1 MPWKGG
7 SIICNIIFKSTYQSL
22 SPFLF
27 SFSLPSESLYIHVI
41 SSISEFGPKFW
52 SLLFMYVLDILQRL
66 CLNPVNTFYC
76 WVRQIKLWYL
86 WYAFNLSIKISNIKL
101 FPSSH
106 QFSLGFHSFYHLVIL
121 ISVVKVCIYSNRW
134 HHDWYIMNVTLSHS
148 ELSNWAV
155 QHCNTIFYIFHWLFI
170 LRNLF

>member
-1 MPWKGG
+1 MKRWQHNLQYYFHFHYPQNY
-7 SIICNIIFKSTYQSL
+7 NIFIL
-22 SPFLF
+22 
-27 SFSLPSESLYIHVI
+27 
-41 SSISEFGPKFW
+41 SSINLGQHFNLCCLRCHCIRYE
-52 SLLFMYVLDILQRL
+52 LQRL

-106 QFSLGFHSFYHLVIL
+106 QFSFYHLVIL

-134 HHDWYIMNVTLSHS
+134 HILYSIFSIDCLFWEDKYKY
-148 ELSNWAV
+148 
-155 QHCNTIFYIFHWLFI
+155 TIYAT
-170 LRNLF
+170 RR

>member
-76 WVRQIKLWYL
+76 WVRQIKLL
-86 WYAFNLSIKISNIKL
+86 DLRYAFNLSIIISNIKL

-106 QFSLGFHSFYHLVIL
+106 QFSLVKCLVRKRSQWGEL
-121 ISVVKVCIYSNRW
+121 
-134 HHDWYIMNVTLSHS
+134 HDCTAHCHCGSCLSTRQHGSAVFSTLSTRS
-148 ELSNWAV
+148 
-155 QHCNTIFYIFHWLFI
+155 I
-170 LRNLF
+170 LPAWTR